1 MTDENRILT
10 LAEVKRSPARIKDEL
25 RYRLQTDVFYLIN
38 NVLRSPR
45 HQPLIHSVHDAIISC
60 LPYSES

>member
-1 MTDENRILT
+1 MTDENRLLT
-10 LAEVKRSPARIKDEL
+10 INEVKRSPARIRDEF
-25 RYRLQTDVFYLIN
+25 RYRIQTDVFYSIN

-45 HQPLIHSVHDAIISC
+45 HPPLIHSVHDAIISG